1 MQVKYVNHMGNDISV
16 VNAARVSFG
25 KRSVEVGYDQ
35 IEIDGYQRTVP
46 HVCSKDEKLLR
57 YLAVHK
63 HWTPFAHTAITF
75 HIKAPLFVARQLS
88 KHQVGLVWNEIS
100 RRYVDSEPTFFTP
113 ENNMWRMRA
122 DDKKQ
127 GSTEETVH
135 YDISAAHKFALQC
148 YTNMLRSGI
157 APEMARMVLPQ
168 SVYTEWYWTGNLS
181 AFNRVCELRLKVDT
195 QLETRK
201 VANMISERCN
211 KLFPVCWKEL
221 MKS

>member
-113 ENNMWRMRA
+113 ENNLWRMRA
-122 DDKKQ
+122 YDKKQ
-127 GSTEETVH
+127 GSSEKTVH
-135 YDISAAHKFALQC
+135 YNISAAHKFALQC

-168 SVYTEWYWTGNLS
+168 SLYTEWYWTSNLS
-181 AFNRVCELRLKVDT
+181 GFNRVCEGRLKSDT

-201 VANMISERCN
+201 VVNMISERCN
-211 KLFPVCWKEL
+211 KLFPICWKAL
-221 MKS
+221 MK